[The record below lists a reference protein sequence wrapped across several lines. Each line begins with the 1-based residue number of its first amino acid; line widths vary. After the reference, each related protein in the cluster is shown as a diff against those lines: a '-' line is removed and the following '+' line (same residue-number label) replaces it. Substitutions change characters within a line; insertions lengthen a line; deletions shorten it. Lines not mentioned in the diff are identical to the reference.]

1 MRRKGK
7 LQQMSE
13 LAEPQF
19 DCLNAISDMGALCQS
34 IGDKG
39 EPTGMF
45 KAIASPRVNATH
57 PGWPTAVINALYLRK
72 LLTRNES
79 GEYTITMR
87 GKTACIAHRAK
98 REREAVILAAQA
110 NPGKIVLLSE
120 FRKGV

>member
-1 MRRKGK
+1 
-7 LQQMSE
+7 MSE

-19 DCLNAISDMGALCQS
+19 ECLNAVSDMGALCQS
-34 IGDKG
+34 LNDGG

-45 KAIASPRVNATH
+45 KAIASPRVNASH

-72 LLTRNES
+72 LIARNES
-79 GEYTITMR
+79 GEYTITLR
-87 GKTACIAHRAK
+87 GKTACLDYRAK

>member
-1 MRRKGK
+1 MKNKRKPEP
-7 LQQMSE
+7 MSE

-45 KAIASPRVNATH
+45 KAIASPRVNSLH

-72 LLTRNES
+72 LITRNES

-87 GKTACIAHRAK
+87 GKTACIAYQAK
-98 REREAVILAAQA
+98 REREAVIMA
-110 NPGKIVLLSE
+110 
-120 FRKGV
+120 